1 MKLLITIFVT
11 IYQTYGSAYRVKK
24 INKKINTTYA
34 VNVNIYLESHL
45 PHKYGCENVIG
56 HGKEKPLLQKEEE
69 KGERKR
75 KRKKEN
81 FKGKRREKSWNVVN
95 AVRITACG
103 QTKITNN

>member
-1 MKLLITIFVT
+1 MITIFVT
-11 IYQTYGSAYRVKK
+11 IDQRYGSAYRVKK
-24 INKKINTTYA
+24 KKILNINTTYHA

-75 KRKKEN
+75 K
-81 FKGKRREKSWNVVN
+81 KREF
-95 AVRITACG
+95 
-103 QTKITNN
+103 